1 MYKMKKHLFIIGLT
15 IILVGCSTKVHKTE
29 ITQSILI
36 KEKKMDKTI
45 YDFHY
50 QTPNDET
57 KSFEKLSGK
66 VILIVNTAT
75 QCGLTPQFEGLEKLH
90 KTYSKKGLV
99 VLGFPCNQFGG
110 QEPLSDKEMV
120 ATCMKNHGVT
130 FELTKKIEVNGERE
144 NPLYG
149 FLKTEQKIKGR
160 NNIRWNF
167 EKFLVNRKGE
177 VVKRFSPRTTPAEIT
192 AEIEGLL

>member
-1 MYKMKKHLFIIGLT
+1 M
-15 IILVGCSTKVHKTE
+15 
-29 ITQSILI
+29 
-36 KEKKMDKTI
+36 
-45 YDFHY
+45 
-50 QTPNDET
+50 
-57 KSFEKLSGK
+57 
-66 VILIVNTAT
+66 
-75 QCGLTPQFEGLEKLH
+75 
-90 KTYSKKGLV
+90 
-99 VLGFPCNQFGG
+99 
-110 QEPLSDKEMV
+110 
-120 ATCMKNHGVT
+120 

-149 FLKTEQKIKGR
+149 FLKTEKRIKGR